1 MYMLKKKDQIFL
13 EEAYQKIFENTGL
26 KQEGLKTAKVIG
38 QQKLST
44 GTLTSYSLNP
54 KPEGLLDD
62 TLDIVK
68 YNDGK
73 IVVLDSDH
81 NPANLSALKYFD
93 TTLKGTT
100 PEEIIKYLGYT
111 ITDVNGQARLNF

>member
-1 MYMLKKKDQIFL
+1 MLKKKDQIFL
-13 EEAYQKIFENTGL
+13 EEAYQKIIENTGL
-26 KQEGLKTAKVIG
+26 KTAKIIG

-62 TLDIVK
+62 TLNIVK
-68 YNDGK
+68 YNDGE
-73 IVVLDSDH
+73 IMVLDSDH
-81 NPANLSALKYFD
+81 NSANLPALKYFD

-111 ITDVNGQARLNF
+111 ITDADGQARLNF

>member
-1 MYMLKKKDQIFL
+1 MIKKKDQIFL
-13 EEAYQKIFENTGL
+13 EEAYQKIFENIGL
-26 KQEGLKTAKVIG
+26 KQEGLKTAKIIG

-62 TLDIVK
+62 ILDIVK

-73 IVVLDSDH
+73 IVVMDSDH
-81 NPANLSALKYFD
+81 KPANIPALKYFD
-93 TTLKGTT
+93 TNIKNTT
-100 PEEIIKYLGYT
+100 PEEIIKHLGYT
-111 ITDVNGQARLNF
+111 ITDEGGQTQLNF